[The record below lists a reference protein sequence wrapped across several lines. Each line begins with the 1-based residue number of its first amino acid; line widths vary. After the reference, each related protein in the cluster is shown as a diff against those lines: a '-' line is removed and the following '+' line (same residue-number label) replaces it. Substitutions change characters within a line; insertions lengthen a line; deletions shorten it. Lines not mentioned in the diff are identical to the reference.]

1 MKPSSAMALASRMSG
16 HCACDTLGT
25 STYIAPARTAITPA
39 RIVMSTSHAAARQ
52 SGERM
57 IVLAWLQR
65 TIPKNRLKRGSAR
78 WIDQGALWFTRPQKP
93 DGAKPFCYA
102 KPNTFGDQMVA

>member
-1 MKPSSAMALASRMSG
+1 
-16 HCACDTLGT
+16 
-25 STYIAPARTAITPA
+25 
-39 RIVMSTSHAAARQ
+39 MSTSHAAARQ

-65 TIPKNRLKRGSAR
+65 TIPKNRLKRASAR
-78 WIDQGALWFTRPQKP
+78 RIDQGALWFTRPQKP

-102 KPNTFGDQMVA
+102 KPNTFGDQMVAVRLEKSALGSKADVDSPARIPA